1 MAERST
7 LRARLRWEWAL
18 AATVLAA
25 AAAVAFAPVVRVLVD
40 QWATNDTYSFGA
52 LVPIIS
58 AYFVWMQRGRL
69 AGLPIVPAPTA
80 GAVLVGACAVL
91 FAVGRAIGVIGIQ
104 EIAMVL
110 MVPAALYLLCGRRLV
125 VALWFPILYLFL
137 MLPIWEFLTDRFH
150 YSSQL
155 FSARL
160 GGSLLA
166 LAGVPVHRHDTYL
179 ELPNITLEVAS
190 VCSGVNFLIAVIAIG
205 VPQAYLFLK
214 GFIPRALVITFA
226 VMIAVL
232 SNGIRIAIIGILSH
246 YELTNNLHGP
256 GHLLQGLFVSSIG
269 IIALQAA
276 IVYMSRRY
284 PKSQA
289 PPPASREGR
298 ADQPQRWRV
307 PAAAT
312 VVAILLV
319 NVSGLQPNILQA
331 SSIVS
336 AAEPLA
342 LSAEWQRLGHSLPMQ
357 FVQGGPSD
365 NLGLAFKTAGGILHI
380 FAGDLAYAEPSGG
393 LGYRRVSLPM
403 GAALSEMP
411 VPTSRGTIFVNMVSF
426 RLGDQNTDVAYWYDL
441 DGTTTSQITTAKL
454 RAVWRLLTGHRP
466 MPVLVVLSRSRLAD
480 DGGGAPPLQ
489 QLVTEVFDGLRLPSA
504 APRPVTE
511 Q

>member
-1 MAERST
+1 MV
-7 LRARLRWEWAL
+7 RANLRWEWAL
-18 AATVLAA
+18 AAIVLAA
-25 AAAVAFAPVVRVLVD
+25 AAAVAFTPVVRVLVD

-69 AGLPIVPAPTA
+69 AGLPIVPAPTV

-110 MVPAALYLLCGRRLV
+110 TVPAALYLLCGRRLV

-166 LAGVPVHRHDTYL
+166 FAGVPVHRHDTYL

-214 GFIPRALVITFA
+214 GFIPRALVIAFA

-246 YELTNNLHGP
+246 YELTTDLHGP
-256 GHLLQGLFVSSIG
+256 RHLLQGLFVSSIG
-269 IIALQAA
+269 IVALQAA

-284 PKSQA
+284 PKPLSPA
-289 PPPASREGR
+289 PPAGERR
-298 ADQPQRWRV
+298 ANQPQPWRV
-307 PAAAT
+307 LAAAT
-312 VVAILLV
+312 VMAIVLM
-319 NVSGLQPNILQA
+319 NVSALLPSILQA
-331 SSIVS
+331 SSTVS
-336 AAEPLA
+336 PAEPLA
-342 LSAEWQRLGHSLPMQ
+342 LSEDWRPLGHSLPMQ
-357 FVQGGPSD
+357 FVQGGPAD

-393 LGYRRVSLPM
+393 LGYRRVSLPN

-411 VPTSRGTIFVNMVSF
+411 VQTSRGTIFVNTVSF
-426 RLGDQNTDVAYWYDL
+426 QLSGQNTDVVYWYDL
-441 DGTTTSQITTAKL
+441 NGSTTSQITTAKL

-480 DGGGAPPLQ
+480 DGSAPPLQ
-489 QLVTEVFDGLRLPSA
+489 KLVTEVFDGLRLHST
-504 APRPVTE
+504 APRPVTV